1 MNLTLRF
8 KILFSF
14 VILMCQTSIFYG
26 QDTIRIPSNFPKI
39 QDALDIARTNTV
51 ILVAPG
57 TYYENLVWPS
67 DIDGISLIGSKGSA
81 VTIIDGGNT
90 GRVVHMV
97 APNPGTGN
105 NLISQATLLKGF
117 TIQHGKTISEDGAGL
132 RCFYANPKLEDL
144 RIIQNE
150 GSGSGCVGAGAYLFG
165 YSGVIKN
172 CEVSNNR
179 ITATGTANA
188 PGMAVVYLNDVSVTD
203 CSFLFNTSVSGIN
216 SSGGGLLLTK
226 TSNSPAI
233 PANIRVT
240 NCRFDQNAIRATN
253 LSNGGGLFMRG
264 NLSEDQT
271 SLFVENCI
279 FYQNEAKLS
288 GGAMYGEAKNINIKQ
303 CLFFNNTASSGGGMF
318 VNKAEKVDIT
328 WSRFTQNEALAGAG
342 LYLDVV
348 YTNKVRNSR
357 FDHNRSLPGMV
368 VKGSAVYHNT
378 EYSSLILENVVLDH
392 NAENPVYTVDE
403 NVSIKFCTSYLNEK
417 STFEGKTDVYID
429 NSILWNLSEKEATNQ
444 DIDLW
449 IGTSLVK
456 GEEPDDFILNE
467 NPLMVS
473 DEIPVPTLLSP
484 CINFGENWS
493 LEIKQDIQGYPRTMP
508 TGSQSDIGAYEVDQY
523 NSFVTVRYFYD
534 KNQNGSREND
544 EPWLRFGKA
553 TDNKGKTYV
562 NTTEKGSKIFLRPG
576 NQRVSYLEDLFGEWK
591 LTNEKDHTFFV
602 NSWEYQR
609 DVSFGLFPL
618 KTVSQLSSFMASDPV
633 RCGKR
638 SSFVVAASNSG
649 TTTSDGQLR
658 LRLDEKVSNI
668 TFVDL
673 PDVTISDLEY
683 GWNFVGLEPGQ
694 VLAKSF
700 FIQAP
705 DQIVSGQTE
714 TLFSFCHHI
723 SGFTDTETIC
733 YQAPVHCKDV
743 SDEKVAT
750 PQHEDFYHLIDR
762 PLTYT
767 IRFQNTGIDFARNV
781 IIHDVIDSSFD
792 ITSLKILH
800 TSHEEVLSVFYDD
813 VSRQV
818 SFEFKNIFQTDS
830 FTHSEESR
838 GYVTYSVLNKK
849 ELPLLTVVENKAQII
864 FDNFSPVVTNTTRNI
879 LVDKISSYVDDK
891 TLTDIQVFP
900 NPTADRVVFSR
911 PVDSAE
917 FYTLQG
923 QCIQKSASTDHLMMD
938 FPTGLYILRLSS
950 EGKVSSFK
958 ITVVK

>member
-1 MNLTLRF
+1 MIVTLRF

-14 VILMCQTSIFYG
+14 VFLMCQTSVFYG
-26 QDTIRIPSNFPKI
+26 QDTIRIPSDFPKI
-39 QDALDIARTNTV
+39 QDALDIAKTNTV

-67 DIDGISLIGSKGSA
+67 DIDGISLIGSKGSTR
-81 VTIIDGGNT
+81 TIIDGGNF
-90 GRVVHMV
+90 GRVLTMV
-97 APNPGTGN
+97 APSPGTGN

-144 RIIQNE
+144 RIIHNE

-165 YSGVIKN
+165 YSGIIKN
-172 CEVSNNR
+172 CVVSNNR
-179 ITATGTANA
+179 ITASGTANA
-188 PGMAVVYLNDVSVTD
+188 PGMAIVYLNDVSVTD
-203 CSFLFNTSVSGIN
+203 CSFLFNISVSGIN
-216 SSGGGLLLTK
+216 SSGGGLFLTK

-303 CLFFNNTASSGGGMF
+303 CFFFNNTASSGGGMF

-357 FDHNRSLPGMV
+357 FDHNRSLPDMV
-368 VKGSAVYHNT
+368 VKGSAIYDNT
-378 EYSSLILENVVLDH
+378 EYSRLILENVVLDH
-392 NAENPVYTVDE
+392 NAENPVMANDN
-403 NVSIKFCTSYLNEK
+403 NVEMIFCTSYMNEK
-417 STFEGKTDVYID
+417 STFGGNMEVYID
-429 NSILWNLSEKEATNQ
+429 NSILWNLPEKEATDQN
-444 DIDLW
+444 IDFSV
-449 IGTSLVK
+449 ISSLVK
-456 GEEPDDFILNE
+456 GEEPGFLILNE

-473 DEIPVPTLLSP
+473 DDIPVPTLLSP
-484 CINFGENWS
+484 CINFGEILS
-493 LEIKQDIQGYPRTMP
+493 LEINQDIQGYPRILP
-508 TGSQSDIGAYEVDQY
+508 AGSQPDIGAYEVDQY
-523 NSFVTVRYFYD
+523 NSFVPVRYFYD

-544 EPWLRFGKA
+544 EPWLRFGRA
-553 TDNKGKTYV
+553 TDHKGKIYV

-576 NQRVSYLEDLFGEWK
+576 NQMVSYLDDPFGEWK

-618 KTVSQLSSFMASDPV
+618 KTISQLSSFMASDPV

-638 SSFVVAASNSG
+638 SNFVIAASNAG

-658 LRLDEKVSNI
+658 LRLDENISNI

-683 GWNFVGLEPGQ
+683 GWNFTGLEPGQ
-694 VLAKSF
+694 VLSKSF
-700 FIQAP
+700 LIHAP
-705 DQIVSGQTE
+705 DQIVPGHTE
-714 TLFSFCHHI
+714 KVFSFCHHI
-723 SGFTDTETIC
+723 SGITDTETIC

-750 PQHEDFYHLIDR
+750 PQHEDFHHLIDR

-800 TSHEEVLSVFYDD
+800 TSHEEVLSVFYDE
-813 VSRQV
+813 VTRQV

-838 GYVTYSVLNKK
+838 GYVTYSVINKK
-849 ELPLLTVVENKAQII
+849 EVPLLTVVENKAQII
-864 FDNFSPVVTNTTRNI
+864 FDNFSPVVTNTTKNI
-879 LVDKISSYVDDK
+879 LVDKIISFVGEENIFP
-891 TLTDIQVFP
+891 IQVFP
-900 NPTADRVVFSR
+900 NPTSDKVTFSQK
-911 PVDSAE
+911 VDVATI
-917 FYTLQG
+917 YTLNG
-923 QCIQKSASTDHLMMD
+923 QFIHKSESTDHLMMD
-938 FPTGLYILRLSS
+938 FPTGLYILRLTS
-950 EGKVSSFK
+950 EGRVSSYK

>member
-1 MNLTLRF
+1 
-8 KILFSF
+8 
-14 VILMCQTSIFYG
+14 MCQVYTFYG

-39 QDALDIARTNTV
+39 QDALDIAKTNTV

-67 DIDGISLIGSKGSA
+67 DIDGISMIGSEGSA
-81 VTIIDGGNT
+81 VTIIDGGNI
-90 GRVVHMV
+90 GRVIQMV

-144 RIIQNE
+144 RIIHNE

-179 ITATGTANA
+179 ITASGTANA
-188 PGMAVVYLNDVSVTD
+188 PGMAIVYLNDVSVTD
-203 CSFLFNTSVSGIN
+203 CSFLFNTSFSGIN

-226 TSNSPAI
+226 TANSPAI

-303 CLFFNNTASSGGGMF
+303 CLFFNNTALSGGGMF

-357 FDHNRSLPGMV
+357 FDHNRSLPDMV
-368 VKGSAVYHNT
+368 VKGSAIYDNT
-378 EYSSLILENVVLDH
+378 EYSRLILENVVLDH
-392 NAENPVYTVDE
+392 NAENPVMANDNNLE
-403 NVSIKFCTSYLNEK
+403 MIFCTSYMNEK
-417 STFEGKTDVYID
+417 STFGGKMEVYID
-429 NSILWNLSEKEATNQ
+429 NSILWNLPEKEATDQN
-444 DIDLW
+444 IDFAV
-449 IGTSLVK
+449 ISSLVK
-456 GEEPDDFILNE
+456 GEEPGFLILNE

-484 CINFGENWS
+484 CINFGEILS
-493 LEIKQDIQGYPRTMP
+493 LEINQDVQGYPRTLP
-508 TGSQSDIGAYEVDQY
+508 SGSQPDIGAYEVDQY

-544 EPWLRFGKA
+544 EPWLRFGRT
-553 TDNKGKTYV
+553 TDHKGKTYV
-562 NTTEKGSKIFLRPG
+562 NTSEKGSKIFLRPG
-576 NQRVSYLEDLFGEWK
+576 NQMVSYLEDPFGEWK

-602 NSWEYQR
+602 NSWEFQR
-609 DVSFGLFPL
+609 DISFGLFPL
-618 KTVSQLSSFMASDPV
+618 KAVSQLSSFMASDPV

-638 SSFVVAASNSG
+638 SNFVIAASNTG

-658 LRLDEKVSNI
+658 LRLDENINNI

-673 PDVTISDLEY
+673 PDITISDLEY

-700 FIQAP
+700 FIKAP
-705 DQIVSGQTE
+705 DQIVPGHTE
-714 TLFSFCHHI
+714 TVFSFCHHI
-723 SGFTDTETIC
+723 SGFTDTETNC

-750 PQHEDFYHLIDR
+750 PQHEDFHHLIDR

-781 IIHDVIDSSFD
+781 IIRDVIDTSFD

-838 GYVTYSVLNKK
+838 GYVTYSVINKK
-849 ELPLLTVVENKAQII
+849 EVPLLTVVENKAQII
-864 FDNFSPVVTNTTRNI
+864 FDNFIPKVTNTTKNI
-879 LVDKISSYVDDK
+879 LVDKIISFVDNENIFP
-891 TLTDIQVFP
+891 IQVFP
-900 NPTADRVVFSR
+900 NPTSDKVSFSQK
-911 PVDSAE
+911 VDLAE
-917 FYTLQG
+917 LYTLQG
-923 QCIQKSASTDHLMMD
+923 QCIQKSASTDHLMTD
-938 FPTGLYILRLSS
+938 FPTGIYILRLTS
-950 EGKVSSFK
+950 EGKVSSYK